1 MEKNES
7 FDCLTRFLVIM
18 KLSGL
23 FVPGEF
29 LDGANENA
37 SLKNDTTSMMAKENP
52 LVFTASESCHFTNSF
67 SI

>member
-7 FDCLTRFLVIM
+7 FDCLTRDYETLGFF
-18 KLSGL
+18 